1 MAAVPSLLATW
12 NRSARERASRCGF
25 LRVSPCR
32 QWPRLVTA
40 RPLESLDDAPAG
52 EAHGR
57 ERSLEKALAVARH
70 QGVRLQELSAATS
83 LAQLWQRQARRE
95 AALGLLGPIYAWL
108 TGGFE
113 YPDLRNARALLEELS
128 KA

>member
-1 MAAVPSLLATW
+1 MCLSKS
-12 NRSARERASRCGF
+12 SARTTVRPNLYCGACEGSCFWLGGGRKTRA
-25 LRVSPCR
+25 
-32 QWPRLVTA
+32 
-40 RPLESLDDAPAG
+40 
-52 EAHGR
+52 R

-70 QGVRLQELSAATS
+70 QGVRLQDLSAARS

-95 AALGLLGPIYAWL
+95 AALALLGPIYAWF
-108 TGGFE
+108 TEGFE